1 MLYFCLICTNG
12 LITEMIRKV
21 IHIVIAVFILI
32 STTGFTINMHY
43 CHDQLIDMAFLSP
56 AHSCCDTEEE
66 NENES
71 QASCPGCQ
79 DESIAV
85 EPADDY
91 EVSASAFNFED
102 THFTNLFLS
111 SVVLNYYQG
120 IDESTKNEV
129 PWYKKPPPYQEVVLS
144 QIQSYLI

>member
-1 MLYFCLICTNG
+1 MIYFCLICTNG

-21 IHIVIAVFILI
+21 FHIVIAVFILI

-43 CHDQLIDMAFLSP
+43 CHDQLIDMALLSP

-66 NENES
+66 DANQS
-71 QASCPGCQ
+71 QATCPGCQ
-79 DESIAV
+79 DESIEV
-85 EPADDY
+85 EPGDDY
-91 EVSASAFNFED
+91 EVSASTFNFENSY
-102 THFTNLFLS
+102 HTNLFLS
-111 SVVLNYYQG
+111 SVVFNYFQG
-120 IDESTKNEV
+120 IDESTKDEV